1 VARLNRHEIL
11 QGILQT
17 LVDGWGQ
24 SAVSAALDAVVLSND
39 SRTRKRKKSDAEARA
54 PNAMQLVVDME
65 LPADRKAI
73 LIELA
78 KRFDDGSAFPKLGD
92 IRSFL
97 LSHHRSGVDLKGRI
111 PAFRR
116 MIPILVEMSP
126 KGLEKVLARS
136 HHSGPADLGAIS
148 DAISGT
154 GADLRGSTLTADSRI
169 DSELPLVD
177 ESSGQIASTAAT
189 RKIGSTSSS
198 MPRDLEKDDNG
209 ARFIGRAGKQV
220 KHAPVEKPQ

>member
-1 VARLNRHEIL
+1 VAKLNRHEIL

-24 SAVSAALDAVVLSND
+24 SRVRAALDALELSD
-39 SRTRKRKKSDAEARA
+39 GSRTRKRRKSEAEARA
-54 PNAMQLVVDME
+54 PNAAELVTDLE
-65 LPADRKAI
+65 LSADRKAI

-78 KRFDDGSAFPKLGD
+78 KRFDEGSAFPKLGD

-116 MIPILVEMSP
+116 MIPVLVEMSP

-154 GADLRGSTLTADSRI
+154 GADLRGSTLTAKNPI
-169 DSELPLVD
+169 DGELPLVD
-177 ESSGQIASTAAT
+177 ESSDQFASTAAT
-189 RKIGSTSSS
+189 RKSGSTRSS
-198 MPRDLEKDDNG
+198 MPRDLGKDNDG
-209 ARFIGRAGKQV
+209 ARFMGRGGKPV
-220 KHAPVEKPQ
+220 KHPRVEKPQ